1 MKKILLT
8 IGVGAF
14 LSAATAQDITSNL
27 EAYVSFDAGT
37 AAIDAGSATV
47 AGVVNGATSVD
58 DRNGNPN
65 SAMYF
70 DAGDWIDFGNYN
82 NYQFGFDSFTITCW
96 VKGDGSTS
104 VAGYVIG
111 KRGFT
116 ASQDHVY
123 AITYNYNG
131 GGQVFGYIR
140 DDNSQAITSYPTA
153 DCQADEWH
161 HVALVVDRSTNFA
174 GFYVDGLPVSASPL
188 GNGFASLDANGT
200 SFGNLV
206 MGRSSNDDQYFKGWI
221 DELRIYRRALT
232 QADLA
237 LLQDPVPID
246 LTSNLQIDLPFCDG
260 LVTDE
265 TGNYDMS
272 LEFDGTYPTT
282 DRNGTADASR
292 AFSTGTTSYIDLPAN
307 LISNTDFTIA
317 VWYYYTGAGI
327 GQYPRL
333 VDLSKQQNSTS
344 DAIIL
349 YPSTVGNNIPFF
361 GMWNSSS
368 SQQVALTA
376 QASDA
381 SINEWTHL
389 VVTKSGNQYTMYVNG
404 QVSTATSSNFVQAN
418 VNRIVSRLGR
428 SAYANSNQ
436 AELFPGLID
445 DFKVWQRGLTANEV
459 AALFTETDPC
469 VPVIPCDV
477 NIPDVALKAALVGNA
492 SINTNLDGEIQCS
505 EAAAFTGFLGL
516 SNLGISD
523 LTGLEAFTAAT
534 QLDISG
540 NNLTSFDISANTA
553 LTTFDCSVLG
563 LTGTVTFDAANSA
576 LLNVFVDG
584 NQLTGV
590 DVSALSNLRHLDFG
604 FNGLTSIDLSSNA
617 QLRILVADFNDLT
630 ALDLSNNPLL
640 TDISCTQNDIVS
652 LDFSQN
658 PLLVTMNAQ
667 INPSLVYLN
676 VANGNNTN
684 FTYYSSIATPNLS
697 CVQVDDVVYSTNN
710 WPNVDAANTFNT
722 FCTPPITVGVEE
734 QETTSRS
741 IYPNPTKSELFFSVA
756 IAGEVLDITGK
767 SLIQFPMT
775 RTLDLSQLAE
785 GVYLIRTQSGTV
797 NRIVKN

>member
-8 IGVGAF
+8 LTAGAF
-14 LSAATAQDITSNL
+14 LSAAVAQDITSNL
-27 EAYVSFDAGT
+27 VAHVSFDNGDATIDAGT
-37 AAIDAGSATV
+37 ATIP
-47 AGVVNGATSVD
+47 GVITGATSVA
-58 DRNGNPN
+58 DRFGNPN
-65 SAMYF
+65 SAMSF
-70 DAGDWIDFGNYN
+70 DGTDYINFGNN
-82 NYQFGFDSFTITCW
+82 SNYQFGYDSFTIACW
-96 VKGDGSTS
+96 MKADATS
-104 VAGYVIG
+104 GGAGYVIG

-116 ASQDHVY
+116 NGSDQVY
-123 AITYNYNG
+123 ALTYNYNNG
-131 GGQVFGYIR
+131 GEVFGYLR
-140 DDNSQAITSYPTA
+140 DDFSLGTVYPTA
-153 DCQADEWH
+153 SAAADEWH
-161 HVALVVDRSTNFA
+161 HVAFVVDRIQNYA
-174 GFYVDGLPVSASPL
+174 GFYVDGAPVSAEQLNL
-188 GNGFASLDANGT
+188 GFEEINANGST
-200 SFGNLV
+200 FGDLV
-206 MGRSSNDDQYFKGWI
+206 FGRASNGDQYFRGII
-221 DELRIYRRALT
+221 DEAYIFRRALS
-232 QADLA
+232 QADVITLA
-237 LLQDPVPID
+237 GPLPVD
-246 LTSNLQIDLPFCDG
+246 LTSDLQIHYPFCDG
-260 LVTDE
+260 LVTDVSPSNYT
-265 TGNYDMS
+265 TGTVS
-272 LEFDGTYPTT
+272 TSAGT
-282 DRNGTADASR
+282 DRNGVSDGAQV
-292 AFSTGTTSYIDLPAN
+292 FNPGLIQLPGD

-317 VWYYYTGAGI
+317 VWYYYTGV

-333 VDLSKQQNSTS
+333 MDLSKQNNSTS

-349 YPSTVGNNIPFF
+349 YPSNTGNSVPFF
-361 GMWNSSS
+361 GMWNSA
-368 SQQVALTA
+368 SQQVVSL
-376 QASDA
+376 QASEVLLNQWVHIA
-381 SINEWTHL
+381 
-389 VVTKSGNQYTMYVNG
+389 VTKVGTVYTMYLNG
-404 QVSTATSSNFVQAN
+404 EYEIATSVPWSPSNVA
-418 VNRIVSRLGR
+418 RPVSQLGR
-428 SAYANSNQ
+428 SAYTNSP
-436 AELFPGLID
+436 EWFPGSID
-445 DFKVWQRGLTANEV
+445 DFRVWQRGLNNQEV
-459 AALFTETDPC
+459 AALYNETDAC
-469 VPVIPCDV
+469 TPVAPCDV

-734 QETTSRS
+734 QESATLS
-741 IYPNPTKSELFFSVA
+741 IYPNPTESELFFSEA
-756 IAGEVLDITGK
+756 IAGEVLDLSGK

-775 RTLDLSQLAE
+775 RTLDLSQLAD
-785 GVYLIRTQSGTV
+785 GVYLIRTASGTV